1 MRFLSLNLDS
11 ILEKSRQKLVT
22 SHLQLLQLIYGKHP
36 IPLWYWLI
44 FKPIMSAVFSFPN
57 PLFPSDEY
65 LQSMGSS
72 LQVRELRR
80 LLWND
85 VLGDW
90 ALDRVTIELLWGLV
104 QLINPKVIIECGAG
118 VSSLVVAKYASLS
131 SSSYAALTL
140 CIH

>member
-1 MRFLSLNLDS
+1 MRFLSLNVDS
-11 ILEKSRQKLVT
+11 ILEKSRRKLVT
-22 SHLQLLQLIYGKHP
+22 SHLQLLQLIYGKYA

-44 FKPIMSAVFSFPN
+44 FKPIMSTVFSFPN

-85 VLGDW
+85 VLGEW
-90 ALDRVTIELLWGLV
+90 ALDGTIIELLWEMMQLTSPRLLLNVV
-104 QLINPKVIIECGAG
+104 QE
-118 VSSLVVAKYASLS
+118 
-131 SSSYAALTL
+131 
-140 CIH
+140 